1 MRKILV
7 IIIVILPLSI
17 YSQNISGELGWGK
30 INSESS
36 NSLFSSIVYE
46 QSVNDKFGIITDP
59 FLIYNFDYRS
69 SVGNPVLF
77 GITGG
82 MYFNVLS
89 INNNLIQIKGT
100 IGGAYFNVDKI
111 FRFTSKFSLSYDYFL
126 TDNQAIGISG
136 GMGVGKFNMEYLG
149 IHYLFNFKTIQKEK
163 EDNHLKKSYFSLIL
177 KPENITSFSIDYTT
191 FSFNI
196 LGDWIFSDV
205 FAFGMGIGVG
215 YTTWGL
221 EPFFNSYEFPIFINS
236 MLFLGKGERLRPYLV
251 MQPGIALN
259 TKINNPI
266 DYYYDFGGGVAFK
279 CKNNSLSIESRIRSG
294 FNEELEFQDNSFTV
308 SLFYSFTFRKQ
319 RN

>member
-46 QSVNDKFGIITDP
+46 QSVNDKFGIITD
-59 FLIYNFDYRS
+59 
-69 SVGNPVLF
+69 
-77 GITGG
+77 
-82 MYFNVLS
+82 
-89 INNNLIQIKGT
+89 
-100 IGGAYFNVDKI
+100 
-111 FRFTSKFSLSYDYFL
+111 
-126 TDNQAIGISG
+126 
-136 GMGVGKFNMEYLG
+136 
-149 IHYLFNFKTIQKEK
+149 
-163 EDNHLKKSYFSLIL
+163 
-177 KPENITSFSIDYTT
+177 
-191 FSFNI
+191 
-196 LGDWIFSDV
+196 
-205 FAFGMGIGVG
+205 
-215 YTTWGL
+215 
-221 EPFFNSYEFPIFINS
+221 PFFNSYEFPIFINS

-279 CKNNSLSIESRIRSG
+279 CKNNSLSIESRISSG
-294 FNEELEFQDNSFTV
+294 FNEELEFQDNSSTV